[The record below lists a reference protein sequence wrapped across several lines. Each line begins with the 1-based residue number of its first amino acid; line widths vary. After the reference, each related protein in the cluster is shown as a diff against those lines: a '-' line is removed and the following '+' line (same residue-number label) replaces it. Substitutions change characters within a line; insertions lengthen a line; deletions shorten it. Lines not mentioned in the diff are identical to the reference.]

1 MKASTRFDPG
11 ICNLFFFM
19 SKEVITRLYIA
30 NEKIIADN

>member
-11 ICNLFFFM
+11 MCNLFFYVI
-19 SKEVITRLYIA
+19 KEAIMRLYIA